1 MESAMQCWHL
11 TFSADSRFP
20 PFPSESRRR
29 LAIRKLVQV
38 AGNEMVLFCVVDEHI
53 HLVVCCSRQRA
64 GLIGRSVLRAL
75 NPISDV
81 PLELGDLRE
90 VQGRSHLERLVR
102 YHLRQVLHHDV
113 PGADPALWSGSC
125 FQDMVN
131 ARVIEGLQL
140 RLWEALPRL
149 RLRVAYQH
157 VGLPQK
163 PIEPL
168 DDAGVRAAGATR
180 IVSATSAALAA
191 NERLDGDG
199 AAEVLGRKAAVQ
211 LTRVTGMQ
219 MGEIAWA
226 LDVTTRAV
234 RRLLEPDVAEPITRA
249 VRIRLA
255 LEDMVQALSCHARLQ
270 LLRGRCQE
278 ESDAKPMIR
287 S

>member
-1 MESAMQCWHL
+1 MEHPMQCWHL
-11 TFSADSRFP
+11 TFSAEGRFP

-38 AGNEMVLFCVVDEHI
+38 AGNELVLFSIVDEHI

-64 GLIGRSVLRAL
+64 GLIGRSVLRTL

-90 VQGRSHLERLVR
+90 VEGRGHLERLVR

-140 RLWEALPRL
+140 RLWEALPRF

-157 VGLPQK
+157 VGLPQR

-180 IVSATSAALAA
+180 IVSATSAALAV
-191 NERLDGDG
+191 NERLDG
-199 AAEVLGRKAAVQ
+199 AAAPELSGRRAAVQ
-211 LTRVTGMQ
+211 LAHVTGLEL
-219 MGEIAWA
+219 GEVAWA
-226 LDVTTRAV
+226 LDVTIRTV
-234 RRLLEPDVAEPITRA
+234 RRLIEPDVAEPITRA

-255 LEDMVQALSCHARLQ
+255 LEEMVQALSCQARLQ
-270 LLRGRCQE
+270 LLREQ
-278 ESDAKPMIR
+278 ESDAKQMIR
-287 S
+287 G